1 MTSFPPETQG
11 DLIRWARGHSTQ
23 AAFAAARGINK
34 SCLSRY
40 ESGKLGAPT
49 HLINYCLRQ
58 LAQTLSDSSRA
69 HPELGG
75 ALQSA
80 RKTVSLL
87 EGAAGLKG

>member
-11 DLIRWARGHSTQ
+11 DLIRWARGTSTQ

-49 HLINYCLRQ
+49 ALINYCLRQ
-58 LAQTLSDSSRA
+58 LAQALSSSSHPYPGLDS
-69 HPELGG
+69 

-87 EGAAGLKG
+87 EGAAGPRE